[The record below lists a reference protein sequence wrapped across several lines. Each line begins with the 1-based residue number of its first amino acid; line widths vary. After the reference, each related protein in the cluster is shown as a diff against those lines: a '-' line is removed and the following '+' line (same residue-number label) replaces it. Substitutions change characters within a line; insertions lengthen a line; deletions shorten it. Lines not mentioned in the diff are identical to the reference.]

1 MREEQR
7 PAQRLARRQVHEV
20 LRLKWDQG
28 LSDRKIAHSLGMS
41 RPAVAEYVRRAQT
54 AGLAGPLP
62 ATDDEGTLERL
73 RFPGVSARAPASPL
87 VPEWSTVHRALK
99 RKGVTL
105 FLLWQE

>member
-7 PAQRLARRQVHEV
+7 PAQRLAMRQVHEV

-28 LSDRKIAHSLGMS
+28 LSDRQIAHSLGMS
-41 RPAVAEYVRRAQT
+41 RPAVADYVRRAQA
-54 AGLAGPLP
+54 AGVAWPLP
-62 ATDDEGTLERL
+62 ETYDEGTLERL
-73 RFPGVSARAPASPL
+73 LFPAVSARAPAPHL
-87 VPEWSTVHRALK
+87 VPDWATVHQELK